1 MKKNIYLITGV
12 AGFIGSH
19 IAEELLKDS
28 GNEVIGIDNFYSGY
42 TTNLDIIDFKN
53 FYFYKG
59 DIADEIIL
67 GKIFKRHKVEFIF
80 HQAAVSSVQKS
91 INNPL
96 LSNKVNVRGTLTLLQ
111 FAKMYKVKRFVFASS
126 AAIYGD
132 EPTLPKSE
140 RSKIQPISPYGYEKL
155 MSEQYLKLYFNLF
168 RVETI
173 ALRYFNVYGPRQDP
187 SSEYSGVISIFEDKF
202 SKNECPL
209 IFGDGE
215 NYRDF
220 IHVKD
225 IVKVNICAMHSP
237 YNTIVSEICC
247 GTGAKNT
254 INDIFNVF
262 CKKYNKDWFPIYKG
276 SREGDIVGSI
286 SDNSIMISLIDNHQI
301 IDFAEGVLS
310 L

>member
-1 MKKNIYLITGV
+1 MKNIYLITGV

-19 IAEELLKDS
+19 IAEELLMDS

-42 TTNLDIIDFKN
+42 TTNLDIIDSKN

-59 DIADEIIL
+59 DITDELIL
-67 GKIFKRHKVEFIF
+67 SKIFKRHKVEFIF

-140 RSKIQPISPYGYEKL
+140 QSKIQPISPYGYEKL

-168 RVETI
+168 QVQTI

-202 SKNECPL
+202 SKNERPL

-225 IVKVNICAMHSP
+225 IVKVNICAMHAP
-237 YNTIVSEICC
+237 YSMFGNEICC
-247 GTGAKNT
+247 GTGIKNT
-254 INDIFNVF
+254 INEIFYIF
-262 CKKYNKDWFPIYKG
+262 CKKYSKDWVPIYKG

-286 SDNSIMISLIDNHQI
+286 SDNSVMISLIDNHQI